1 MSASA
6 QRNQG
11 GSGQARPADD
21 PVLLE
26 AAKLSVPAM
35 FLGSGAPGVIV
46 ALVRGESSFVGGMG
60 ETTKGNG
67 QEPDGRSLFRIGS
80 IAKAMA
86 GELLTDLVVEGKVRL
101 SDPLQRFAPAG
112 RTVPSADDRAITL
125 LDLATHSAGLPR
137 EIGPA
142 PEGRGLTFPSREEL
156 WDYVCST
163 PLLWPPA
170 TIAAYSNVG
179 FQLLGEA
186 LAAATGED
194 YADLLRSRLAEP
206 LGLSDTT
213 LRPTP
218 DQCARLMTGSGLS
231 GPAPCIDTGLI
242 GANGGVYSTGN
253 DMAKWLRHLVNRPTA
268 DAPARLMA
276 RAAYRQRA
284 EMPAAIAFDEAGPM
298 SGLGLGWVIEAP
310 RDTMP
315 LLVQKSGSLEGFMS
329 YVAFVPGKGVGVFF
343 AMNRSDLVTFSTTIT
358 IANGILAALVAR

>member
-1 MSASA
+1 
-6 QRNQG
+6 
-11 GSGQARPADD
+11 
-21 PVLLE
+21 
-26 AAKLSVPAM
+26 
-35 FLGSGAPGVIV
+35 
-46 ALVRGESSFVGGMG
+46 VGLC
-60 ETTKGNG
+60 
-67 QEPDGRSLFRIGS
+67 LF
-80 IAKAMA
+80 
-86 GELLTDLVVEGKVRL
+86 
-101 SDPLQRFAPAG
+101 
-112 RTVPSADDRAITL
+112 
-125 LDLATHSAGLPR
+125 H
-137 EIGPA
+137 
-142 PEGRGLTFPSREEL
+142 
-156 WDYVCST
+156 

-194 YADLLRSRLAEP
+194 YAALLRSRLAEP

-218 DQCARLMTGSGLS
+218 DQCVRLMTGSGLT

-242 GANGGVYSTGN
+242 GANAGVYSTGN

-268 DAPARLMA
+268 AAPARLMA

-315 LLVQKSGSLEGFMS
+315 LLVQDRLARGLHELCGVRTRQGGRRFLRHE
-329 YVAFVPGKGVGVFF
+329 PG
-343 AMNRSDLVTFSTTIT
+343 RSRHLSTTIT
-358 IANGILAALVAR
+358 VANGILAAMVAR